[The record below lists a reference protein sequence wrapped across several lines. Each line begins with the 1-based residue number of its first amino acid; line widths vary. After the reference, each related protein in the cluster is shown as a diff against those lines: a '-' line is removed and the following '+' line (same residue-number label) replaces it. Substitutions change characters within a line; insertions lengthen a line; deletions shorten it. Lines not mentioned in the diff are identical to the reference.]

1 MNILEDA
8 KAMVLELYASL
19 CSKIGGQPLEKVVDV
34 ISRSNRL
41 FLAGTGCSEMILRV
55 FANRLV
61 HLGFRVGMIGDLIS
75 PVPKKG
81 DTILF
86 SSKSGENPAL
96 LNAARKAR
104 LHGIKMVAITASP
117 ESTLAK
123 MADVTVLLPDE
134 SSEFESIKQS
144 GPTPERIG
152 TLFELLSFLI
162 YDVITASLMKKRQ
175 PEKVCLK

>member
-61 HLGFRVGMIGDLIS
+61 HLGFQVGMIGDLIS

-81 DTILF
+81 DIILF

-104 LHGIKMVAITASP
+104 LHGIKMVVITASP

-123 MADVTVLLPDE
+123 MADLTVLLPGE
-134 SSEFESIKQS
+134 LPEFKNIKQA
-144 GPTPERIG
+144 GLAPERTE

>member
-1 MNILEDA
+1 
-8 KAMVLELYASL
+8 
-19 CSKIGGQPLEKVVDV
+19 
-34 ISRSNRL
+34 
-41 FLAGTGCSEMILRV
+41 V

-86 SSKSGENPAL
+86 SSKSGENPVL
-96 LNAARKAR
+96 LNAARKAK
-104 LHGIKMVAITASP
+104 LHGINIVAITASP
-117 ESTLAK
+117 ASTLAK

-134 SSEFESIKQS
+134 LSEFENIKQA
-144 GPTPERIG
+144 GLTPDRTE

-162 YDVITASLMKKRQ
+162 YDVITASLMKKRH